1 MILGQAALVFIHIL
15 ISLFGIGSGFVI
27 LAGFLG
33 GKRLDGSN
41 AFFLVTTILT
51 SLSGF
56 ILPAH
61 KILPSHILGVLSLIA
76 LAIACVA
83 RYAKKMQD
91 GWRKTYVISAMISFY
106 FNVFVLVA
114 QLFLKVPSLHSLAPN
129 GSEPPFAIAQSIVLI
144 AFAVFTVLA
153 VKKFHSAATATA

>member
-1 MILGQAALVFIHIL
+1 MILGLPALVFIHVL
-15 ISLFGIGSGFVI
+15 ISLLGIGSGFVI

-61 KILPSHILGVLSLIA
+61 KILPSHILGILSLIA

-83 RYAKKMQD
+83 RYPKKMHG
-91 GWRKTYVISAMISFY
+91 GWRQTYVIAAMISFY

-114 QLFLKVPSLHSLAPN
+114 QSFMKVPSLHALAPN
-129 GSEPPFAIAQSIVLI
+129 GSEPPFAVAQSVVLI
-144 AFAVFTVLA
+144 VFVVFTGLA
-153 VKKFHSAATATA
+153 VKKFRSAATA

>member
-1 MILGQAALVFIHIL
+1 MILGMPTLVFIHVL
-15 ISLFGIGSGFVI
+15 ISLLGIASGFVI

-33 GKRLDGSN
+33 DKRRDGAN

-61 KILPSHILGVLSLIA
+61 KILPSHILGALSVLA
-76 LAIACVA
+76 LAIACLA
-83 RYAKKMQD
+83 RYSKKMQ
-91 GWRKTYVISAMISFY
+91 GSWRKTYVITAMISFY

-114 QLFLKVPSLHSLAPN
+114 QSFMKVPSLHALAPN
-129 GSEPPFAIAQSIVLI
+129 GSEPPFAIAQSMALI
-144 AFAVFTVLA
+144 AFAVLTVLA
-153 VKKFHSAATATA
+153 VKKFRSAGVGAA

>member
-1 MILGQAALVFIHIL
+1 MILGRPTLVFIHVL
-15 ISLFGIGSGFVI
+15 ISLLGIASVFVI

-33 GKRLDGSN
+33 DKRRDGAN

-61 KILPSHILGVLSLIA
+61 KILPSHILGALSVLA
-76 LAIACVA
+76 LAIACLA
-83 RYAKKMQD
+83 RYSKKMQG
-91 GWRKTYVISAMISFY
+91 GWRKTYVITAMISFY

-114 QLFLKVPSLHSLAPN
+114 QSFMKVPSLHALAPN
-129 GSEPPFAIAQSIVLI
+129 GSEPPFAIAQSMALI
-144 AFAVFTVLA
+144 AFVALTVLA
-153 VKKFHSAATATA
+153 VKKFRSAGMAAA